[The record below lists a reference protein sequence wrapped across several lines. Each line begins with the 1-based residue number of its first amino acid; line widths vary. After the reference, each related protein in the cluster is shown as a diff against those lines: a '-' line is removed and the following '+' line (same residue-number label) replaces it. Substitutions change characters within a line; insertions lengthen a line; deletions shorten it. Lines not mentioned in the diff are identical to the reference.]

1 MPRGPAQPGHVHGP
15 PPGLCGR
22 DAVSHRVPG
31 RRGLLPGGPAMK
43 RLGAAVLVTAVGCAP
58 LDVERRTERG
68 PLLRTWSQ
76 EKALNERIPFAT
88 TQVQWPRLTLSF
100 SSSDICRTEQH
111 GEYAEDI
118 ISTHG
123 NTGVAAE
130 VSSGGVFAVL
140 GGTLLVGRSLF
151 SDTPNRS
158 AIDEHGRYGA
168 SSRDVATG
176 WGLGLLVVGVPAV
189 VAGIVQLSRSGE
201 TRETRKRAELL
212 SLREVPCQP
221 KRVDGVVELA
231 GGPGPQPPPRLT
243 LNGALV
249 LTADEIQRLSF
260 AGLALDGTPVT
271 LEEEDLDRLETFR
284 TCATLLA
291 TPVDPQALA
300 GEARSRPDRLRMKR
314 ELARGCTTLP
324 GAPAQPLLEAIEGA
338 LGSTAL

>member
-1 MPRGPAQPGHVHGP
+1 
-15 PPGLCGR
+15 
-22 DAVSHRVPG
+22 
-31 RRGLLPGGPAMK
+31 MK
-43 RLGAAVLVTAVGCAP
+43 RLGAVGLVLAVGCTP

-68 PLLRTWSQ
+68 PLLRTYSQ

-88 TQVQWPRLTLSF
+88 TQVQWPQLTLAF

-118 ISTHG
+118 ISRRYD
-123 NTGVAAE
+123 TGAAAA
-130 VSSGGVFAVL
+130 VSTGGILTVL
-140 GGTLLVGRSLF
+140 GGVLLVGRTMF
-151 SDTPNRS
+151 SDSPNRS
-158 AIDEHGRYGA
+158 AIDEKGRYGA

-176 WGLGLLVVGVPAV
+176 WGLGLLIVGVPAV
-189 VAGIVQLSRSGE
+189 VAGIVQLNRGGE
-201 TRETRKRAELL
+201 TRETRKTDELL

-221 KRVDGVVELA
+221 KPVDGVVELA
-231 GGPGPQPPPRLT
+231 GGPDPQPPPRLT

-249 LTADEIQRLSF
+249 LTADEVRELSF
-260 AGLALDGTPVT
+260 SGLALDGTPVT

-300 GEARSRPDRLRMKR
+300 GEARSNPDRLRVKR
-314 ELARGCTTLP
+314 ELARGCTRLP
-324 GAPAQPLLEAIEGA
+324 GAPAQPLLDAIEGA

>member
-1 MPRGPAQPGHVHGP
+1 
-15 PPGLCGR
+15 
-22 DAVSHRVPG
+22 
-31 RRGLLPGGPAMK
+31 MK
-43 RLGAAVLVTAVGCAP
+43 RLGVAVLVMAVGCAP

-68 PLLRTWSQ
+68 PLLRTYSQ

-88 TQVQWPRLTLSF
+88 TQVQWPQLTLAF

-118 ISTHG
+118 ISTHS
-123 NTGVAAE
+123 NTGAAAA
-130 VSSGGVFAVL
+130 VSTGGILTVL
-140 GGTLLVGRSLF
+140 GGTLLVGRTLF

-158 AIDEHGRYGA
+158 AIDEKGRYGA

-176 WGLGLLVVGVPAV
+176 WGLGLLIAGVPAV

-201 TRETRKRAELL
+201 TRKTRKTDELL

-221 KRVDGVVELA
+221 KPVDGVVELA
-231 GGPGPQPPPRLT
+231 GGPDPQPPPRLT

-249 LTADEIQRLSF
+249 LTADEIRRLSF
-260 AGLALDGTPVT
+260 VGLALDGTPVT

-291 TPVDPQALA
+291 TPVDPEALA
-300 GEARSRPDRLRMKR
+300 GEARSHPDRLRMKR